1 MSPGDEK
8 RVNIIVKA
16 IVTLQDEDVP
26 TYFVFVLFR
35 TMIMT
40 SLDVGN
46 TTIKKKQDFLEPVK
60 CPLHV
65 RAYYSP
71 LLFSHQEFV
80 LYKCLILSQELLA
93 FIL

>member
-46 TTIKKKQDFLEPVK
+46 TTIKKHKISWNQSNVLSV
-60 CPLHV
+60 
-65 RAYYSP
+65 
-71 LLFSHQEFV
+71 FV
-80 LYKCLILSQELLA
+80 HTTRPCCSLIRSS
-93 FIL
+93 FYISV